1 MIFQDTLL
9 QEGEAGGKKAAGLLQ
24 SAVMGFLESA
34 VAELPSDT
42 KIVTRIYANLK
53 GLSDVCAKAG
63 IVDNPSKAEGFMR
76 GFTRGRTLFD
86 FVDVGYGKDR
96 ADGKM
101 TGGVPFEK
109 ELADLSFKKTKFQT
123 LFRTTKIDIHQQLEF
138 VSDSPPVTYS
148 TDTFPSTLNQ
158 TSGLVA
164 PQLTNGLTVRG
175 RVHEIQ
181 CTPTPTRTAS
191 VASTATS
198 SEWPLLATGTWAAVA
213 KNAPP
218 FVPGQSTLSAAKTIA
233 QTSSAPTQIPRNRK
247 GQRIDPSLKGMYDKD
262 EVARIKKMKMCNVH
276 FLRKECPYGIGCT
289 HTHSCKPTASELET
303 LKLVAR
309 MAPCVNGSGCDDPKC
324 MYGHRCPLPVPTTG
338 SARGMGCL
346 AGENCKF
353 SKEMHNMDLNI
364 VRFTKAT

>member
-1 MIFQDTLL
+1 
-9 QEGEAGGKKAAGLLQ
+9 
-24 SAVMGFLESA
+24 
-34 VAELPSDT
+34 
-42 KIVTRIYANLK
+42 
-53 GLSDVCAKAG
+53 
-63 IVDNPSKAEGFMR
+63 
-76 GFTRGRTLFD
+76 
-86 FVDVGYGKDR
+86 
-96 ADGKM
+96 
-101 TGGVPFEK
+101 GVPFEK

-123 LFRTTKIDIHQQLEF
+123 LFRTSKIDIHQQLEF

-198 SEWPLLATGTWAAVA
+198 SQWPLLATGTWAAAA

-309 MAPCVNGSGCDDPKC
+309 MASCVNGSECDDPKC